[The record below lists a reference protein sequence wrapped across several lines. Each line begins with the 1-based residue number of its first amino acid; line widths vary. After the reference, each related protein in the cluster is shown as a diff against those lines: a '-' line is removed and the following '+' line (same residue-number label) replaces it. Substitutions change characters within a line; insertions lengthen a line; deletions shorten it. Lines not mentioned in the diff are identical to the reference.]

1 MNKNSSKIIEA
12 LTFLAVKH
20 AYDNGLPRYV
30 DFKLNADDE
39 AVAKMAELS
48 DGEVI
53 FFSKHGLN
61 SITKDHLAKGGKAV
75 FIENDT
81 IVLSQGQDQDRLI
94 RTSSIPLLQ
103 SSSKA
108 NTLESVLAA
117 VAAVW
122 ALNTPKD
129 IIATGLQTY
138 N

>member
-1 MNKNSSKIIEA
+1 MF
-12 LTFLAVKH
+12 T
-20 AYDNGLPRYV
+20 
-30 DFKLNADDE
+30 
-39 AVAKMAELS
+39 
-48 DGEVI
+48 
-53 FFSKHGLN
+53 
-61 SITKDHLAKGGKAV
+61 
-75 FIENDT
+75 ENDT
-81 IVLSQGQDQDRLI
+81 IVLAQGKEQDRLI
-94 RTSSIPLLQ
+94 RIASIPLLQ